1 MSKKDSGSKDASR
14 SLTGSRAL
22 ATRFYQLTLERRF
35 AEAERMLERLK
46 DKTRKNEWNRGYL
59 QALNGMI
66 VTKKSNDERYAFLAN
81 LDLENEEDIKKN
93 RREFLNQIRC
103 DFHTD
108 YDRGFFMAWA
118 DLLRVI
124 LKVREKIRPADE
136 AG

>member
-1 MSKKDSGSKDASR
+1 
-14 SLTGSRAL
+14 
-22 ATRFYQLTLERRF
+22 
-35 AEAERMLERLK
+35 MLERLK